1 MLGRER
7 EKMTRVTN
15 LLIILIEE
23 RTHLDITRQQV
34 TRHDNKI
41 NNNSLNKPGMC
52 SNNTG
57 IISQAPVHA
66 GKSANETEP
75 QSI

>member
-1 MLGRER
+1 MLGAEH
-7 EKMTRVTN
+7 EKMTRVAN

-23 RTHLDITRQQV
+23 QTHLYITRQQV
-34 TRHDNKI
+34 TRYD
-41 NNNSLNKPGMC
+41 NNSLNKPGMC

-66 GKSANETEP
+66 GKSANDTEP